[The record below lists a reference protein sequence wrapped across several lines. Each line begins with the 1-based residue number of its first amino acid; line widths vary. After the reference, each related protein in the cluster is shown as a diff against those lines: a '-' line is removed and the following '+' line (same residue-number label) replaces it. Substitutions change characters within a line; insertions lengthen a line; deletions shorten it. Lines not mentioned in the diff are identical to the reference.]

1 MDLREFQNLV
11 GCEMTDKLFY
21 GTKLKVTTKN
31 EQSLVTCTCEHVMS
45 RFLVTYTSRNEGHNL
60 A

>member
-21 GTKLKVTTKN
+21 GTRLKVTTKN
-31 EQSLVTCTCEHVMS
+31 GPSLVT
-45 RFLVTYTSRNEGHNL
+45 
-60 A
+60 